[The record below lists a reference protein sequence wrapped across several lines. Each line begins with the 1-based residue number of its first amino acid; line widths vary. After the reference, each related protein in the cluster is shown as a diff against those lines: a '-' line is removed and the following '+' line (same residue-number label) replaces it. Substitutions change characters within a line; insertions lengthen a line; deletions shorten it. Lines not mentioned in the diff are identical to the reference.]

1 MVATPTNTPDPTAM
15 APVSRSTVIG
25 STLFV
30 FLFFSL
36 IGATYVAYDR
46 KVGPFAPHAQAAA
59 QANPDHPDTGGK
71 IDMGLIN
78 ELSIGMA
85 MKDVKHLLG
94 PPRHDEY
101 DSTMMVLRELADE
114 GVVYWSYETQSKAPL
129 LLKFKHDKIIEIK
142 TPQDFANMSQG
153 L

>member
-1 MVATPTNTPDPTAM
+1 M

-46 KVGPFAPHAQAAA
+46 KIGPFAPHMQAAA
-59 QANPDHPDTGGK
+59 QVKDPDHPDTGGVVE
-71 IDMGLIN
+71 MGLIN
-78 ELSIGMA
+78 GLSIGMA

-94 PPRHDEY
+94 PPRKDEY

-114 GVVYWSYETQSKAPL
+114 GVVWWSYETPMKAPL

-142 TPQDFANMSQG
+142 TPQDFANMSKG